1 MNARLTVVLAAMT
14 ALLTAGLST
23 GGRIYYLLFGVL
35 LMIVLLGL
43 ISTVWTVWTLRI
55 DMKGVRPRVTR
66 GDTLMIVFTVRHTSI
81 LPVASVRIQMNVPS
95 AYAPT
100 QEISV
105 HTPPF
110 AEKSFRHMLQCPHR
124 GVYDAGVTKLSA
136 RDMFGLFR
144 ISRKPD
150 MKLIHMEVLPKVTDG
165 QPLTLKPSDQGPEF
179 MARSAEDAA
188 SPSDIRAWQDGD
200 SLKKVHWKLSMRRRE
215 VLVRTYEESARPD
228 TLIIPDLSGITAMKD
243 QQLTLEDCIC
253 ERCLSAAKA
262 QLEAGDPVRMPL
274 TSARPSEIAGQFA
287 ADVPAFA
294 DALMRVKFDSP
305 YAYEKVLMQML
316 SRMQRTGGAVL
327 ATAKL
332 TMRTADLAM
341 RMQRSGVQTRLI
353 WVSDDPRDEALA
365 LLERLKMEGV
375 QVERVDPWRQESRRS
390 ASAFQDDCDF

>member
-14 ALLTAGLST
+14 ALLAAGLTT

-43 ISTVWTVWTLRI
+43 ISTVWTVWTLHI

-110 AEKSFRHMLQCPHR
+110 AEKSFRHMIQCPHR

-150 MKLIHMEVLPKVTDG
+150 MRLIHMEVLPKVTDG
-165 QPLTLKPSDQGPEF
+165 QPLTLKPSDL
-179 MARSAEDAA
+179 
-188 SPSDIRAWQDGD
+188 RAWQDGD

-228 TLIIPDLSGITAMKD
+228 TLIIPDLSEITAMKD
-243 QQLTLEDCIC
+243 QQLTIEDCVC

-262 QLEAGDPVRMPL
+262 QLEAGYPVRMPL

-390 ASAFQDDCDF
+390 ASAFPDDSDF